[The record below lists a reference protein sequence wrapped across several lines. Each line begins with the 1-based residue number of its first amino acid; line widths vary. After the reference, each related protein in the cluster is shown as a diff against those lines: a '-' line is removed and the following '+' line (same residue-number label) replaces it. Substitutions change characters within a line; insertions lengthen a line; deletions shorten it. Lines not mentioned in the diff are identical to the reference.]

1 MPSHLPRVLEYTCI
15 FNTMGNATTVRNLR
29 VLDFWLA
36 RQSRYSEEI
45 GDWTKRF
52 VLVHNTDTHELAGSS
67 EMSTDISRRAL
78 EMDDSCNPNI
88 QRMMS
93 TSRFISHFFVGLAAR
108 TQSTRAGSSPPHSR
122 PLESGEFM
130 PVRSKCRKGSE
141 VSLSRVP
148 RQWCGSGGAR
158 GALVVIGGEISPGV
172 WRNEMERLDGSMD
185 AQLTSV
191 CGACTWVY
199 KRGGT
204 RACRFRCL
212 SVYLGRYRGLVPCEI
227 PGFG

>member
-1 MPSHLPRVLEYTCI
+1 MHLQHNGQRYSGPEPPCI
-15 FNTMGNATTVRNLR
+15 G
-29 VLDFWLA
+29 FWLA

-52 VLVHNTDTHELAGSS
+52 LLVRNTGTHELAGSS
-67 EMSTDISRRAL
+67 EMPTDISRLAL
-78 EMDDSCNPNI
+78 EMDESCNPNT
-88 QRMMS
+88 QKVMS
-93 TSRFISHFFVGLAAR
+93 KSFFISHVCEGLAAR
-108 TQSTRAGSSPPHSR
+108 TQSTRTDSSPPHSR
-122 PLESGEFM
+122 PLEPGEFM
-130 PVRSKCRKGSE
+130 PVRTECRKGSE

-148 RQWCGSGGAR
+148 SQWCGSGGAR
-158 GALVVIGGEISPGV
+158 GALVLIGGEISPCV
-172 WRNEMERLDGSMD
+172 WRNEIEHYLD

-191 CGACTWVY
+191 CGAYTWVN